1 MKKHIE
7 DIHSYLT
14 SNHEF
19 WMNESNVVRPD
30 VLWFSVENTDRLL
43 LKIKKRTSVK
53 SNYPIST
60 YTYNDFQQAV
70 TYLGIWATDLEGLR
84 L

>member
-1 MKKHIE
+1 LLVLMKKHIE

-43 LKIKKRTSVK
+43 LKIKKSVLLL
-53 SNYPIST
+53 SQTILQHIPIMIF
-60 YTYNDFQQAV
+60 NKQ
-70 TYLGIWATDLEGLR
+70 
-84 L
+84 